1 MEKSDELVPQEPLQ
15 EWTRLADAVK
25 DRVRENLLGFEAS
38 KGEEMVNRFRVLH
51 RVLERADAYLGLFKR
66 FAHLQEEFER
76 VGRVVRRVRRR
87 IDAYR
92 TKEEKY
98 ARVLS
103 EYACEEKNEALPGA
117 TA

>member
-76 VGRVVRRVRRR
+76 VGRVVRR

>member
-1 MEKSDELVPQEPLQ
+1 M
-15 EWTRLADAVK
+15 
-25 DRVRENLLGFEAS
+25 
-38 KGEEMVNRFRVLH
+38 
-51 RVLERADAYLGLFKR
+51 GLFKR

-98 ARVLS
+98 ARVV
-103 EYACEEKNEALPGA
+103 EYKIEVVAVCADER
-117 TA
+117 